1 MSVPRTKSQQ
11 PRRPMNVSFVCLLW
25 AMACLTG
32 CSKRPNSES
41 SMPAKDSST
50 GAKASP
56 ARPKPGSEAAVRHSR
71 SSQIRSRPEAAM
83 GIYAALARKS
93 SHPIAA
99 KIQLNVGAM
108 TGDDLAAKYMQF
120 NSPLPSLPVWKRKEA
135 YDIRLERQTIFMA
148 GDQEA
153 ESVRGLGAAERRAW
167 TNAWQDKHREKLKEL
182 NRREHELLQRGQPP
196 APGRD
201 QILGLLDR
209 LREPEPPIRESDLVI
224 IESLLPD
231 DETLNDSR
239 SVLNEETLR
248 LLEAH
253 RMLAER
259 FPQSASRGLGSN
271 ALTTQ

>member
-1 MSVPRTKSQQ
+1 
-11 PRRPMNVSFVCLLW
+11 
-25 AMACLTG
+25 
-32 CSKRPNSES
+32 
-41 SMPAKDSST
+41 
-50 GAKASP
+50 
-56 ARPKPGSEAAVRHSR
+56 
-71 SSQIRSRPEAAM
+71 M

-196 APGRD
+196 
-201 QILGLLDR
+201 
-209 LREPEPPIRESDLVI
+209 IRESDLVI